1 MRLPGNK
8 AIDTMYNAL
17 SQTLS
22 SKKRGRWKKERRKVA
37 DLWCFILAELAVPK
51 DILTLEN

>member
-17 SQTLS
+17 SLS

-37 DLWCFILAELAVPK
+37 DLWWFILAELAVPK